1 MKTNKFW
8 LVVALGAALAV
19 CGLTSCE
26 KDNYELPEVIE
37 SEVSDSGIDETVT
50 ETRLMKKAASASVT
64 KPGFRFR
71 DRPARASTT
80 GLRQR

>member
-26 KDNYELPEVIE
+26 KANYDFPVR
-37 SEVSDSGIDETVT
+37 SETADSERGND
-50 ETRLMKKAASASVT
+50 
-64 KPGFRFR
+64 
-71 DRPARASTT
+71 
-80 GLRQR
+80 

>member
-50 ETRLMKKAASASVT
+50 EHQ
-64 KPGFRFR
+64 F
-71 DRPARASTT
+71 
-80 GLRQR
+80 